1 MKVLVADDHGIV
13 REGIKLTLGKLGDDL
28 DIYEAASGDEVRQCL
43 LANQDL
49 GLVLLDLYMP
59 QTDGF
64 SLLSSICKTYPDL
77 PVIVLSASEDVEHMR
92 KAIDWGASGYI
103 PKSVPERVMLEAI
116 EMVLQGGVYVPQNMF
131 TDTDSMG
138 RGREG
143 SRIKLTGRQEQVLS
157 LLGEGKTNKE
167 IANFLGLSEYTI
179 KIHVTAIL
187 KLLEVNNRTQAVVE
201 AKRLGLLPPDL

>member
-1 MKVLVADDHGIV
+1 VKVLVADDHGIV
-13 REGIKLTLGKLGDDL
+13 REGIKLTLGKLSDDL
-28 DIYEAASGDEVRQCL
+28 EILEAASGDEVRQCL

-49 GLVLLDLYMP
+49 ELVLLDLYMP

-64 SLLSSICKTYPDL
+64 SLLSSMCKSSPDL
-77 PVIVLSASEDVEHMR
+77 PVIILSASEDVQHMR

-103 PKSVPERVMLEAI
+103 PKSVPEQVMLEAI
-116 EMVLQGGVYVPQNMF
+116 EMVLQGGVYVPENMYS
-131 TDTDSMG
+131 DTDSMG
-138 RGREG
+138 RGKETCHV
-143 SRIKLTGRQEQVLS
+143 KLTGRQDQVLS

-187 KLLEVNNRTQAVVE
+187 KLLEVSNRTQAVIE